1 MKILILTA
9 GYATRLYPLTID
21 TPKPLLEVGGKKMID
36 RILEKAA
43 PQEGVDGIYVI
54 TNGKFFSHFK
64 AWAEGSKHKEK
75 ITVINDNTF
84 TNETRLGAIK
94 DIALAIDEACIDD
107 DLLIVAGD
115 NLFEF
120 DLKGF
125 VGFGKKNV
133 DGVLV
138 ALYDIKD
145 LDAAKRY
152 GVVSI
157 DNSGKVTDFEEKPQS
172 PKSTL
177 ISTGVYFLPKGK
189 VQSIKK
195 YIQGAGNKSDQ
206 PGFYVS
212 WMCKNDKVYGL
223 AFHEDWYD
231 IGDIDSYRKADEEYL
246 KKRR

>member
-1 MKILILTA
+1 MKILVLTA

-21 TPKPLLEVGGKKMID
+21 TPKPLLKVGGKTIMD
-36 RILEKAA
+36 RILDKAA
-43 PQEGVDGIYVI
+43 SQDGVDGIYVI
-54 TNGKFFSHFK
+54 TNGKFFPHFK
-64 AWAEGSKHKEK
+64 AWAEGSKYKAK
-75 ITVINDNTF
+75 ISVINDNTF

-94 DIALAIDEACIDD
+94 DIALAIEEGRIDD

-133 DGVLV
+133 DGALV

-145 LDAAKRY
+145 LEAAKRY
-152 GVVSI
+152 GVVSV
-157 DNSGKVTDFEEKPQS
+157 DSSGKVTDFEEKPQS

-195 YIQGAGNKSDQ
+195 YISSPGNKSDQ
-206 PGFYVS
+206 PGFYIS

-231 IGDIDSYRKADEEYL
+231 IGDIDSYRKADAEYL
-246 KKRR
+246 KKGR